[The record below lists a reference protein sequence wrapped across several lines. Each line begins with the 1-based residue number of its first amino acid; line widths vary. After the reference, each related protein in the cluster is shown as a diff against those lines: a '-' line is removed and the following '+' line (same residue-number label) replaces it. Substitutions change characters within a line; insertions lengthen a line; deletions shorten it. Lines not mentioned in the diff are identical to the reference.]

1 MPEIQPS
8 LFSAR
13 QTRRVWL
20 ERLVIPRF
28 RRADGTLA
36 RTNPLKHFLR
46 VIESHAGTGGPC
58 CLKIPTISHEMGV
71 EERTVYRHIDDAK
84 QLGLISVTAASGRA
98 SYYEIDWTAVA
109 QAILDCPMTT
119 HLIDQSD
126 HYRTPDKL
134 AQTPDN
140 LVDTPDKLG
149 QTPDKL
155 VGKTGDITSYPRT
168 RSEPCINH
176 DLTMFKPSCGT
187 EQEIGGWKPPLR
199 DAKNDVLEIE
209 RPKKPKPGF
218 SGWPCK
224 ITREHLRDWTIVQ
237 SLWLHALD
245 RGYVQE
251 HHRTNFFVLCL
262 WIAENPVYANPGGK
276 LTVQLRDSVASGDWH
291 GTNAQE
297 QRAQAAI
304 ANIDRPKR
312 VTTSDLSEAN
322 DFEVKRKAAIA
333 KLIRKHGKA

>member
-1 MPEIQPS
+1 MADIQPS

-58 CLKIPTISHEMGV
+58 CLLIATISHEMGV
-71 EERTVYRHIDDAK
+71 DERTVYRHIDDAK
-84 QLGLISVTAASGRA
+84 QLGLLTVKAASGRA

-134 AQTPDN
+134 SKTPDNLVTTPDNLAQTPDN
-140 LVDTPDKLG
+140 LSRKMTDL
-149 QTPDKL
+149 
-155 VGKTGDITSYPRT
+155 TSYPRT

-176 DLTMFKPSCGT
+176 ELTMFKPSSVV

-199 DAKNDVLEIE
+199 GSKNDVLEME
-209 RPKKPKPGF
+209 GTRKPKPGF

-224 ITREHLRDWTIVQ
+224 ITRDHLRDWMIVQ
-237 SLWLHALD
+237 SLWLHALE
-245 RGYVQE
+245 RRYVQH

-276 LTVQLRDSVASGDWH
+276 LTVQLRDSVASGQWP
-291 GTNAQE
+291 GTNQQE
-297 QRAQAAI
+297 ITAQAAI
-304 ANIDRPKR
+304 ANIDRPQR
-312 VTTSDLSEAN
+312 VTMSDLSESN
-322 DFEVKRKAAIA
+322 DFEAKRKAAIA
-333 KLIRKHGKA
+333 ELLRKHG